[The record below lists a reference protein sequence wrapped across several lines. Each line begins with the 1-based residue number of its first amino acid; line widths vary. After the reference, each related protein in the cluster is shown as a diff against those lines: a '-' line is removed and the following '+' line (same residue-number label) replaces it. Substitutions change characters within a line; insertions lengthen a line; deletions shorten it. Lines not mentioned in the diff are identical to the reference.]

1 MTQTHVPNILA
12 VATVLIGSW
21 ALISIVDSQRS
32 GGGELIGET
41 KIPMQELEPKV
52 QGGLCTR
59 GSVIMGFYSIF
70 K

>member
-32 GGGELIGET
+32 GGGGT
-41 KIPMQELEPKV
+41 YRRDKNTYA
-52 QGGLCTR
+52 GT
-59 GSVIMGFYSIF
+59 
-70 K
+70 